1 MGKKSS
7 RDAGGLVASVALAS
21 YLLSGCSGESGSTVS
36 PSILGASATLEQVKL
51 VVASRMLTW
60 SICAAPSPA
69 DPASVCAASRL
80 LTDAEV
86 AGVRGA
92 VATVALSSASNCTQD
107 AIAFT
112 LDVKT
117 PNGLGFYANDDFSSC
132 PWSLQDGRSFVTGLA
147 QVSEEM
153 SALTTPCAGH

>member
-1 MGKKSS
+1 M
-7 RDAGGLVASVALAS
+7 
-21 YLLSGCSGESGSTVS
+21 
-36 PSILGASATLEQVKL
+36 TLD
-51 VVASRMLTW
+51 VASRMLTW